1 MALTAGLAYLG
12 APTDNAPMSTRKTI
26 LVPTDFTKVADC
38 AMNHAMKLAERV
50 DAGVTLL
57 HIVDKASFTD
67 EARTKLEMEARRAVQ
82 WSTTVKVDTMVR
94 VGSVYEAIGEAA
106 AEIGAAMIIMGT
118 HGMRG
123 MQFIT
128 GSRALRVITNSS
140 VPFIVVQERNIKSDG
155 YRDIVVPL
163 DLHKESRHKLSLVA
177 DMAKYFNSK
186 VHVVVPK
193 ESDEFLHNQLHNH
206 IKFAGQFLRERGIE
220 HAAHILEEDSDDF
233 VKGVIRYAVKVDAD
247 LIAIV
252 NMLQNS
258 IFGVLGVPNEQEII
272 TNEPMIPV
280 MCMNPLNN
288 TTSDMPIWGP

>member
-1 MALTAGLAYLG
+1 M
-12 APTDNAPMSTRKTI
+12 TDAKRKTI

-38 AMNHAMKLAERV
+38 AMNHAMKLAERS
-50 DAGVTLL
+50 DADVVLL
-57 HIVDKASFTD
+57 HIVDKAAHTE
-67 EARTKLEMEARRAVQ
+67 EAMQKLEMEVGRAKR
-82 WSTTVKVDTMVR
+82 WGASVKVHPQVR
-94 VGSVYEAIGEAA
+94 VGSVYEDIGDAA
-106 AEIGAAMIIMGT
+106 AEIGAGLIIMGT

-140 VPFIVVQERNIKSDG
+140 VPFIVVQERNIKDEG
-155 YRDIVVPL
+155 YRDIVVPM
-163 DLHKESRHKLSLVA
+163 DLHKETRHKLNLVA
-177 DMAKYFNSK
+177 DMAQYFGSR
-186 VHVVVPK
+186 VHLVVPK
-193 ESDEFLHNQLHNH
+193 ENDEFLHNQLENH
-206 IKFAGQFLRERGIE
+206 LKFANTFLNDRGIE
-220 HAAHILEEDSDDF
+220 HASVILDTDSDDF

-272 TNEPMIPV
+272 TNEPMVPV

-288 TTSDMPIWGP
+288 TVSNMPVWGP

>member
-1 MALTAGLAYLG
+1 
-12 APTDNAPMSTRKTI
+12 MSTGKTI

-38 AMNHAMKLAERV
+38 AMNHAMKLAERLG
-50 DAGVTLL
+50 AGVAIL
-57 HIVDKASFTD
+57 HIVDKAAHTE
-67 EARTKLEMEARRAVQ
+67 EAMVKLHMEAERAKRWNAQVPV
-82 WSTTVKVDTMVR
+82 TPVVR
-94 VGSVYEAIGEAA
+94 VGSVYEDIGVVA
-106 AEIGAAMIIMGT
+106 AELGAVMIIMGT

-140 VPFIVVQERNIKSDG
+140 VPFIVVQERDIKANG

-163 DLHKESRHKLSLVA
+163 DLHKEIRNKLSLVA
-177 DMAKYFNSK
+177 DMAKYFNSR
-186 VHVVVPK
+186 VHLVVPK
-193 ESDEFLHNQLHNH
+193 ESDQFLHNQLGNH
-206 IKFAGQFLRERGIE
+206 LKFANQFFRERGIE
-220 HAAHILEEDSDDF
+220 HEAAILDEDSDDF

-258 IFGVLGVPNEQEII
+258 IFGVLGVPNEQEVI

-280 MCMNPLNN
+280 MCMNPLN
-288 TTSDMPIWGP
+288 TTVSDMPVWGP

>member
-1 MALTAGLAYLG
+1 MG
-12 APTDNAPMSTRKTI
+12 KTI

-38 AMNHAMKLAERV
+38 AMNHAMKLAERLG
-50 DAGVTLL
+50 AGVAIL
-57 HIVDKASFTD
+57 HIVDKAAHTE
-67 EARTKLEMEARRAVQ
+67 EAMTKLHMDAERAKK
-82 WSTTVKVDTMVR
+82 WSAQVAVTPVVR
-94 VGSVYEAIGEAA
+94 VGSVYEDIGVVA
-106 AEIGAAMIIMGT
+106 AELSATMIIMGT

-140 VPFIVVQERNIKSDG
+140 VPFIVVQERDIKANG

-163 DLHKESRHKLSLVA
+163 DLQKESRNKLSMVA
-177 DMAKYFNSK
+177 DMAKYFNSR
-186 VHVVVPK
+186 VHLVVPK
-193 ESDEFLHNQLHNH
+193 ESDEFLHNQLGNH
-206 IKFAGQFLRERGIE
+206 LKFANQFLKERGIE
-220 HAAHILEEDSDDF
+220 HEASILDEGSDDF

-258 IFGVLGVPNEQEII
+258 IFGVLGVPNEQEVI

-280 MCMNPLNN
+280 MCMNPLN
-288 TTSDMPIWGP
+288 TTVSDMPVWGP